1 MAKGG
6 QKDHSGMNKETYD
19 RHYAANKY
27 QGGHHGPEKIKDP
40 APGRREYYD
49 KSKGEITPLNQV
61 GIVDPLTGLPVQQMT
76 NVPPAPSNTLGQAQ
90 PVFNQ
95 QTQQNAQGI
104 FGGVDQRQNSVGASA
119 LFQTNQ
125 LGNTQ
130 DEQAKLN
137 SAENSKQVKFAKEFN
152 NYKAARED
160 KKNWE
165 NTENDFGFG
174 DKEYPQ
180 QRQLDSLKTVY
191 RNKQL

>member
-1 MAKGG
+1 MY
-6 QKDHSGMNKETYD
+6 SPNK
-19 RHYAANKY
+19 
-27 QGGHHGPEKIKDP
+27 
-40 APGRREYYD
+40 
-49 KSKGEITPLNQV
+49 QV
-61 GIVDPLTGLPVQQMT
+61 GIVDPALATQQQVAQQIPQAVQPMT

-90 PVFNQ
+90 PVFPPSAQ
-95 QTQQNAQGI
+95 QAGQAMFGTQQPGSYDRVMPQA
-104 FGGVDQRQNSVGASA
+104 GVSA
-119 LFQTNQ
+119 PLQQHHDKKEKVLVT
-125 LGNTQ
+125 GNTQ

-137 SAENSKQVKFAKEFN
+137 SAENSRQVKFAKEFN
-152 NYKAARED
+152 DYTAARKD

>member
-1 MAKGG
+1 MG
-6 QKDHSGMNKETYD
+6 
-19 RHYAANKY
+19 
-27 QGGHHGPEKIKDP
+27 
-40 APGRREYYD
+40 
-49 KSKGEITPLNQV
+49 KSKGKMKKMSRQQQKAVGASMAESGINMNAQQV
-61 GIVDPLTGLPVQQMT
+61 VAQPAQQIVQQPVQQMT

-152 NYKAARED
+152 NYKAAIED

-165 NTENDFGFG
+165 KTENDFGFG

-180 QRQLDSLKTVY
+180 QRQLDSLRTVY

>member
-1 MAKGG
+1 MY
-6 QKDHSGMNKETYD
+6 SPNK
-19 RHYAANKY
+19 
-27 QGGHHGPEKIKDP
+27 
-40 APGRREYYD
+40 
-49 KSKGEITPLNQV
+49 QV
-61 GIVDPLTGLPVQQMT
+61 GIVDPLTGLPVQKMT
-76 NVPPAPSNTLGQAQ
+76 NVPPTPSNTLGQAQ

-104 FGGVDQRQNSVGASA
+104 FGGINQRQNSVGASA

-137 SAENSKQVKFAKEFN
+137 SAENSRQVKFAKEFN
-152 NYKAARED
+152 DYTTAIKN

-165 NTENDFGFG
+165 DKENDFGFG
-174 DKEYPQ
+174 GKEYPQ

>member
-61 GIVDPLTGLPVQQMT
+61 GTVDPLTGLPVQQMT

-137 SAENSKQVKFAKEFN
+137 SAENSRQVKFAKEFN
-152 NYKAARED
+152 DYTAARKD

>member
-27 QGGHHGPEKIKDP
+27 QGGHHGVEGSP
-40 APGRREYYD
+40 AQ
-49 KSKGEITPLNQV
+49 QV
-61 GIVDPLTGLPVQQMT
+61 GAIDPMTGLPVQKMT

-90 PVFNQ
+90 PAFNQ

-104 FGGVDQRQNSVGASA
+104 YGGVDQRQNSVGASA

-137 SAENSKQVKFAKEFN
+137 SAENSRQVKFAKEFN
-152 NYKAARED
+152 DYTAARED

-174 DKEYPQ
+174 GKEYPQ